1 MRHYIKLIICSICSL
16 LFSLV
21 IFTNS
26 FELPAVAKRLPLILC
41 AVIVLLSLMVIAQAL
56 YEKKKGNSKV
66 EKKNI
71 DVKTV
76 VLFAIVIALY
86 IFTIKPIG
94 YFIVTPVFL
103 IFMLRYLK
111 TGSWLKTML
120 IAGGFTLFVYLLFV
134 LFLKLPVPLGI
145 FES

>member
-1 MRHYIKLIICSICSL
+1 VFYTNLTKLP
-16 LFSLV
+16 
-21 IFTNS
+21 
-26 FELPAVAKRLPLILC
+26 EVAKRLPLILC
-41 AVIVLLSLMVIAQAL
+41 VVIVLLSLMVMAQAL
-56 YEKKKGNSKV
+56 YGKKKGNSKV
-66 EKKNI
+66 ENKNI

-76 VLFAIVIALY
+76 VLFTVVIALY
-86 IFTIKPIG
+86 VFTIKPIG
-94 YFIVTPVFL
+94 YFIVTPIFL

-145 FES
+145 LESFKS

>member
-1 MRHYIKLIICSICSL
+1 MKHYIKLIICSICSL
-16 LFSLV
+16 LFTLV
-21 IFTNS
+21 LFTNS
-26 FELPAVAKRLPLILC
+26 FKLPAVAKRLPVILC
-41 AVIVLLSLMVIAQAL
+41 AVIVLLSLMIIAQAL

-66 EKKNI
+66 GKKI

-76 VLFAIVIALY
+76 VLFAFIIAIY

-94 YFIVTPVFL
+94 YFIVTPIFL

-111 TGSWLKTML
+111 TGPWLQSIL
-120 IAGGFTLFVYLLFV
+120 IGVGFTLFVYLLFV

-145 FES
+145 FEV